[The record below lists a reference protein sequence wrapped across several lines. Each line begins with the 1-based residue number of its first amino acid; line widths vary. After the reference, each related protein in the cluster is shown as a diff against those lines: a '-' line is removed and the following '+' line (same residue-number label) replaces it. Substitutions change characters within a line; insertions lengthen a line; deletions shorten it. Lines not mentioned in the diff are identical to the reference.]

1 MNLINKIKK
10 EILNSFAELFL
21 AKQVLAKQVLDRV
34 QINLNLDKSKKGFG
48 DLSCNASM
56 VFAKDLK
63 QNPIKIAQKFIQEF
77 EAGDILSDIK
87 HFISDIQ
94 IAGPGF
100 LNFTFTPDA
109 WRQIAEELF
118 LERDKFFKFDKDKKK
133 FKYLIE
139 FVSANPTGPLHLG
152 HGRGGVIGDVLANVL
167 NFLGYDAKKEFYI
180 NDAGS
185 QMQKLA
191 NSFKIRCLQEL
202 GDKSE
207 ETFNVIELPE
217 DGYQGQYLIDL
228 AKDCVKEHNFTLAL
242 LKEKEDSFFQDYAKE
257 HMLKSQKKDLADYG
271 IEFDNWFSEKT
282 LHQSGQVEK
291 SLQILQDKDFV
302 YKKDGALWFRATKF
316 GDDKDRVVKKSTG
329 ELTYIAADIAYH
341 KNKFDRGFDK
351 LINILGQDHHG
362 YVKRLKATVGAMGL
376 KSENLDVIL
385 YQLVSIKNAGRMS
398 KRAGKFTS
406 LREIIDTVG
415 KDVARFF
422 YLNRKAEAHL
432 DFDLS
437 VALKKTEENPVFYI
451 QYAYVRTRGILEKA
465 LEVEGL
471 KKITEEIIDDNLS
484 KTTVEE
490 IIKDLGPAE
499 FDIIKKIISLQDILF
514 LIANSYQTHLL
525 SYYMFELANFFHSY
539 YANNRIIDSKNIELS
554 KARLFLLSLVRFTL
568 GLGLDLLE
576 LSKPER
582 M

>member
-10 EILNSFAELFL
+10 EILNSFYELFL
-21 AKQVLAKQVLDRV
+21 AKQVLSERVLDRV

-56 VFAKDLK
+56 IFAKDLK
-63 QNPIKIAQKFIQEF
+63 QNPREIAQKFIEEF
-77 EAGDILSDIK
+77 EAGKILSDIK

-109 WRQIAEELF
+109 WQQIAEELF
-118 LERDKFFKFDKDKKK
+118 LEKDKFFKLDKDKKRL
-133 FKYLIE
+133 KYLIE

-152 HGRGGVIGDVLANVL
+152 HGRGGVIGDVLSNVL
-167 NFLGYDAKKEFYI
+167 NFLGHDAKEEFYV

-191 NSFKIRCLQEL
+191 NSFKIRCIQEL
-202 GDKSE
+202 GDK
-207 ETFNVIELPE
+207 IELPE
-217 DGYQGQYLIDL
+217 DGYQGKYLIDL
-228 AKDCVKEHNFTLAL
+228 AKILIKENDSLTLSD

-257 HMLKSQKKDLADYG
+257 HMLKSQKKDLSDYG

-282 LHQSGQVEK
+282 LHELGQVEK
-291 SLQILQDKDFV
+291 ALKILQDKDLV

-385 YQLVSIKNAGRMS
+385 YQLVSIKNAGQAVRMS

-406 LREIIDTVG
+406 LREIIDIVG

-465 LEVEGL
+465 LEVEDL
-471 KKITEEIIDDNLS
+471 KKITKEILDDNLS

-490 IIKDLGPAE
+490 IIKNLGPAE
-499 FDIIKKIISLQDILF
+499 FEIIKKLISLQDILF